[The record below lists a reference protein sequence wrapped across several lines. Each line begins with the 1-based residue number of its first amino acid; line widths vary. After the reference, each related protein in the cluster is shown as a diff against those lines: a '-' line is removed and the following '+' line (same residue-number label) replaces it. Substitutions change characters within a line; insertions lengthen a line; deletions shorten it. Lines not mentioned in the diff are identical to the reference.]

1 MNLADSEEAVIGF
14 SAMILAKPLC
24 DNHSVGYGATPSHTI
39 NYISAHKLDRRGFGL
54 TLFYVRV

>member
-39 NYISAHKLDRRGFGL
+39 NYISAHKLVEEALD
-54 TLFYVRV
+54 